1 MLSTLVVVLILVA
14 SVVVLLYQGAAL
26 GLAAQMES
34 LGPGAAPP
42 PDPPRVAV
50 VIAARNEEADLPA
63 TLDGLIGQ
71 TYAPAEIVVV
81 DGGSTDRTREVI
93 DARAPRVRRIDE
105 PPLPPGWVGKNWG
118 CATGAQATTSEW
130 LLFLDADVRLEPG
143 ALAALLDRTRA
154 TGSDLLTV
162 APKVEMVGF
171 WERVVLPFMVQL
183 ILLYFRA
190 PRMSRPN
197 SRAALVNGQ
206 CYLIRR
212 SVYESVGGHLA
223 IRGYVL
229 EDIALARNL
238 KAARARMR
246 VVWAPELATTRM
258 YRDRHEMF
266 EGLLKNIHGLR
277 YSAARQAGFLAGV
290 VGFYY
295 LPLMVLPL
303 GLLAGNLP
311 LIGMGGFLWVALFG
325 KHVGFAR
332 AVGAPAAYGLLYP
345 LSAGFYVA
353 LLTASLVDGS
363 RGRPIRWKGRLYDRA
378 AGPASDRSPPPST
391 NR

>member
-238 KAARARMR
+238 KAAGARMR

>member
-42 PDPPRVAV
+42 PDPPKVAV

-143 ALAALLDRTRA
+143 ALAALMDRARA

>member
-143 ALAALLDRTRA
+143 AVAALMDRARA

-238 KAARARMR
+238 KAAGARMR

>member
-277 YSAARQAGFLAGV
+277 YSAARQTGFLAGV

>member
-143 ALAALLDRTRA
+143 ALAALMDRARA

-277 YSAARQAGFLAGV
+277 YSAARQTGFLAGV

>member
-42 PDPPRVAV
+42 PDPPKVAV

-238 KAARARMR
+238 KAAGARMR

>member
-143 ALAALLDRTRA
+143 AVAALMDRARA

-277 YSAARQAGFLAGV
+277 YSAARQTGFLAGV

>member
-143 ALAALLDRTRA
+143 ALAALMDRARA

-277 YSAARQAGFLAGV
+277 YSAARQTGFLAGV

-295 LPLMVLPL
+295 LPLLVLPL

>member
-50 VIAARNEEADLPA
+50 VIAARNEEVDLPA

-143 ALAALLDRTRA
+143 ALAALMDRTRA

-212 SVYESVGGHLA
+212 SVYESVGGHRA

-238 KAARARMR
+238 KAAGARMR

-295 LPLMVLPL
+295 LPLLVLPL

>member
-42 PDPPRVAV
+42 PDPPKVAV

-143 ALAALLDRTRA
+143 ALAALMDRARA

-295 LPLMVLPL
+295 LPLLVLPL